1 MEEGASG
8 CVYIVLFVCKQH
20 VMLSRNGMDG
30 GRGIGVIFSPF
41 SLEIELCEI
50 LSLRRTFISVSVMR
64 GGLE

>member
-30 GRGIGVIFSPF
+30 GRGIGVIFPP
-41 SLEIELCEI
+41 L
-50 LSLRRTFISVSVMR
+50 V
-64 GGLE
+64 

>member
-1 MEEGASG
+1 MEEGESG

-30 GRGIGVIFSPF
+30 GRGIGVISPPLVWKL
-41 SLEIELCEI
+41 SCEI
-50 LSLRRTFISVSVMR
+50 LSLRRTFISVSAMR

>member
-30 GRGIGVIFSPF
+30 GRGIGVISPP
-41 SLEIELCEI
+41 LVWK
-50 LSLRRTFISVSVMR
+50 LSCVRF
-64 GGLE
+64 